1 MPPLVPLAGL
11 RRRLASL
18 VYECLLLLALWFV
31 AGFIVVGALPEPPEG
46 LARVAFQ
53 IYLWLV
59 AGVYLVWFW
68 RRGGQ
73 TLAMRTWRLRL
84 VDVQGRPVAR
94 RQAWLR
100 YLLASLGTLA
110 LGAGF
115 LWAIL
120 DRDRQFLHDRLAGTR
135 LLALTA
141 LDIPKAGNSQDAEK
155 DQRHETAE
163 QGRPVV

>member
-1 MPPLVPLAGL
+1 MPLPAPLASL

-31 AGFIVVGALPEPPEG
+31 AGFIVVGALPEPPHG

-53 IYLWLV
+53 TYLWLV
-59 AGVYLVWFW
+59 TGVYLVWFW

-73 TLAMRTWRLRL
+73 TLAMRTWQLRL
-84 VDVQGRPVAR
+84 VDLQGRPVGR

-100 YLLASLGTLA
+100 YLLASLGALA

-120 DRDRQFLHDRLAGTR
+120 DRERQFLHDRLAGTR
-135 LLALTA
+135 LLALTPF
-141 LDIPKAGNSQDAEK
+141 DIPKTGRGKDAEE